1 MYKTVKWILL
11 VVGIGFLV
19 FVGYLLY
26 FSLNFSF
33 SFDNGKHFSKQDL
46 IDNYNTRA
54 EQINELKRYVNSIVP
69 VNKSVDIEFD
79 GNKRLFFF
87 HIIDEGNY
95 DSNWELKIRSPKV
108 DTLLN
113 KLGWNHQTL
122 KTLKEK
128 LDAANCVS
136 VKNGEPCNVG
146 FQRSGLGMYFYNI
159 FDKRI
164 PDSLKAKYNDS
175 CTYILYNDK
184 VVLEYGGG
192 AVGPQCF
199 PIR

>member
-87 HIIDEGNY
+87 HIIDLIIFLDTLVSGLSLSDKIEMVADKY
-95 DSNWELKIRSPKV
+95 EKCDAHDCTHEKEPRLYTKCLKI
-108 DTLLN
+108 N
-113 KLGWNHQTL
+113 AG
-122 KTLKEK
+122 
-128 LDAANCVS
+128 
-136 VKNGEPCNVG
+136 
-146 FQRSGLGMYFYNI
+146 
-159 FDKRI
+159 
-164 PDSLKAKYNDS
+164 
-175 CTYILYNDK
+175 
-184 VVLEYGGG
+184 
-192 AVGPQCF
+192 
-199 PIR
+199 